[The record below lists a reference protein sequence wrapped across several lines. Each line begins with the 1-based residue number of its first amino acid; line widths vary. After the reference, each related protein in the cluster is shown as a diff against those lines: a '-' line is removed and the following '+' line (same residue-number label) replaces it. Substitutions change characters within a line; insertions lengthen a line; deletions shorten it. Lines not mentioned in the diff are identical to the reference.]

1 MKVQCC
7 KCKRFRVD
15 GAWSAPAESLVRH
28 GSVSHT
34 YCPACADE
42 CFIELFS
49 AQASRSTPREATV
62 LRECM
67 GNWRAA
73 SA

>member
-1 MKVQCC
+1 MTVQCC

-15 GAWSAPAESLVRH
+15 DRWSAPAASLQQDE
-28 GSVSHT
+28 VSHT

-49 AQASRSTPREATV
+49 AQASHATAHEALY
-62 LRECM
+62 LREFL
-67 GNWRAA
+67 GKLALTA
-73 SA
+73 

>member
-1 MKVQCC
+1 MTVQCC
-7 KCKRFRVD
+7 KCKRFRED
-15 GAWSAPAESLVRH
+15 GHWSAPAAALLQGE
-28 GSVSHT
+28 VSHT

-49 AQASRSTPREATV
+49 AQASRSTARDARF

-67 GNWRAA
+67 GRLAIPA
-73 SA
+73 